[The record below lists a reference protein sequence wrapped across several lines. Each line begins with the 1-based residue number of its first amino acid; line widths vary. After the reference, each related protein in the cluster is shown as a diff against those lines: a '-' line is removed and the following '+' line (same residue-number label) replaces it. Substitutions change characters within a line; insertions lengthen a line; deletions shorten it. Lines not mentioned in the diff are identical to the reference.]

1 MRRVMII
8 GLDGAEPSLVE
19 PWMDAGILPAL
30 AQLRDT
36 GSYFRCASTIP
47 PATFPAWTTCV
58 TGVNPGKHRLFDF
71 TELVPGTYSL
81 RFLNASFRGAPALW
95 QILSAAGKRVG
106 ILGVPGTY
114 PPEPV
119 NGVMVSGFDTPVTTH
134 IDRSFVYPK
143 TFYPLA
149 RRWVFAD
156 FQESYISARWHEQA
170 LPKLLKAIDEK
181 SSIVHELLENDSW
194 DFFMVVFGESDT
206 VAHHFWL
213 FHDERSPR
221 HIPDPRFRH
230 AIQDVYQKLDAAV
243 GKILQKVGPDTLVI
257 VVSDHGFGGAGDG
270 ILYLNNFLADH
281 AVLKFL
287 PAAIGSNVMKRLAL
301 QYVPAS
307 WQGKLFRKF
316 QGVAERMES
325 RSRFGAIDWNATRAW
340 SEELNYFPSVR
351 INLKGREPNGQVDPH
366 DYELFRNDLIALLES
381 WRPIRKAWR
390 REELYEGPFVEY
402 APDILLELQLE
413 SGYSYSCLRSRPGG
427 PCLRRITP
435 EERLG
440 GKEQG
445 MNGSHRPT
453 GVLFLSERVAETC
466 ARLADVAPT
475 VLAALGI
482 ATPPMDGKSLLGNS
496 PDHQKN
502 FCAPSPIDYTP
513 EQERII
519 EERLRAL
526 GYLE

>member
-1 MRRVMII
+1 MRRVILI

-19 PWMDAGILPAL
+19 PWMDAGVLPAL
-30 AQLRDT
+30 AHLRDT

-119 NGVMVSGFDTPVTTH
+119 NGFMVSGFDTPVTTR
-134 IDRSFVYPK
+134 IDRSFVYPE
-143 TFYPLA
+143 TLYPLA
-149 RRWVFAD
+149 HRWVFAD
-156 FQESYISARWHEQA
+156 FQESHISAHWHARA
-170 LPKLLKAIDEK
+170 LPKLLTAIDEK
-181 SSIVHELLENDSW
+181 CSIVLDLLEQDSW

-213 FHDERSPR
+213 FQDEHSPR
-221 HIPDPRFRH
+221 HIPDPRFRQ
-230 AIQDVYQKLDAAV
+230 AIQDVYRKLDAAV
-243 GKILQKVGPDTLVI
+243 GNILQKVGPDALSI

-270 ILYLNNFLADH
+270 VLYLNNFLAEH
-281 AVLKFL
+281 GVLKFR
-287 PAAIGSNVMKRLAL
+287 PVASGGNAMKKLAL
-301 QYVPAS
+301 RYLPAS
-307 WQGKLFRKF
+307 WQGMLFRKF
-316 QGVAERMES
+316 QRVAERMES

-351 INLKGREPNGQVDPH
+351 INLRGREPNGQVDPH
-366 DYELFRNDLIALLES
+366 DYEHVRNDLVALLES
-381 WRPIRKAWR
+381 WQPVRKAWR
-390 REELYEGPFVEY
+390 REELYHGAYAAY
-402 APDILLELQLE
+402 APDIILELQLE
-413 SGYSYSCLRSRPGG
+413 NGYSYSCLRSCPGG
-427 PCLRRITP
+427 PTLRRITP

-445 MNGSHRPT
+445 MNGNHRPT
-453 GVLFLSERVAETC
+453 GVLFLSERVAESSVS
-466 ARLADVAPT
+466 LADVAPT
-475 VLAALGI
+475 VLGALGI
-482 ATPPMDGKSLLGNS
+482 ASPPMDGKSLLGRPPAYLEN
-496 PDHQKN
+496 PPE
-502 FCAPSPIDYTP
+502 PSPVDYTP
-513 EQERII
+513 EQERIL